1 MSEFKGTPGPW
12 HVGYG
17 ITGIGCTNA
26 KIGGHAKLFDVR
38 GWGYFTGDGHGGL
51 GLSYEEAMAI
61 QKANACLVAAAP
73 DLLESQTM
81 GIQLNTPDFLDWIA
95 ERLVNVYG
103 ESPHVDFVVSLKDRA
118 AAGRA
123 AIAKALGETK

>member
-17 ITGIGCTNA
+17 ITDIGCTNA

-38 GWGYFTGDGHGGL
+38 GWGYLTGNGHGGL

-73 DLLESQTM
+73 ELLDALIDVQ
-81 GIQLNTPDFLDWIA
+81 DFLKRSGYDTKM
-95 ERLVNVYG
+95 VKY
-103 ESPHVDFVVSLKDRA
+103 
-118 AAGRA
+118 